1 MVWVCVWVCASAS
14 VFIYMLPALVKAS
27 VSACRF
33 LFMTTSVATTYDF
46 QFMRVCACVCACVCE
61 CVFAEALTSLP
72 HTRH

>member
-1 MVWVCVWVCASAS
+1 MVCVCASAS

-33 LFMTTSVATTYDF
+33 LFMTTSVATTYDI
-46 QFMRVCACVCACVCE
+46 QFMRVCVCESVCE
-61 CVFAEALTSLP
+61 CVCVEALTSLP